1 MLWLLLKKLN
11 TELVRDPVIPLVGM
25 YPKELKGGAQT
36 DTNTDGSI
44 IYSSQK
50 VETTQMF
57 TDR

>member
-50 VETTQMF
+50 VETTQMSIN
-57 TDR
+57 R